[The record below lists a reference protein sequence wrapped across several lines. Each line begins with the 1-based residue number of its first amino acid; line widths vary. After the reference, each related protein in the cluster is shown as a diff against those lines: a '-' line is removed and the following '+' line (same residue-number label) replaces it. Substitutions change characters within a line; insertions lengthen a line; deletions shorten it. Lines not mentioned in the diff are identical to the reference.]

1 MTSILIVED
10 EPSIRENLAEILH
23 FSGYTPLT
31 AADGIEAE
39 LLLETNTP
47 DLILCDVMMPNRDGF
62 ELLALVR
69 QHPTLFD
76 VPFILLTAR
85 SDPKDMRQGM
95 NLGADDYL
103 IKPFE
108 IGELIQ
114 TVGMRLSMSRRASR
128 LGLANGLPLV

>member
-1 MTSILIVED
+1 MSTILIVED

-23 FSGYTPLT
+23 FSGYTTIT
-31 AADGIEAE
+31 AEDGLVAE
-39 LLLETNTP
+39 KVLSEVMP

-62 ELLALVR
+62 ELLESVR
-69 QHPTLFD
+69 QHADLFD

-85 SDPKDMRQGM
+85 SDPKDMRKGM

-108 IGELIQ
+108 IGELLQ
-114 TVGMRLSMSRRASR
+114 TVSLRLGMSRRALR
-128 LGLANGLPLV
+128 LCQSQGLQLS